1 MADNIDEIIPPS
13 STELVSLN
21 TRVPRFVD
29 GYINQSVGMIQTA
42 SRYQKVSKQ
51 MAIQILLE
59 KGYQQLLSE
68 FESMDEPTVEASE
81 KVVSISPVPKP
92 QALPFNINSYYEM
105 SNKNTFEPRKPET
118 KEDKASMKKT
128 IRDKLGLK

>member
-1 MADNIDEIIPPS
+1 MTENIDEVIPLS

-29 GYINQSVGMIQTA
+29 YFINESVGMVQTA

-59 KGYQQLLSE
+59 KGYQQLKYE
-68 FESMDEPTVEASE
+68 FESMDSPTNEADE
-81 KVVSISPVPKP
+81 KVVSISPVPKA
-92 QALPFNINSYYEM
+92 QNHTFNINSYYEM
-105 SNKNTFEPRKPET
+105 SNKTTFESRKPEISEEKT
-118 KEDKASMKKT
+118 GIKKT
-128 IRDKLGLK
+128 LREKLGLK